1 MIPRSDIEAL
11 TAQPERELDPLD
23 IILEQNKSR
32 LPELV
37 PVRHG
42 RMTESPFTYYRG
54 TAGAMAAD
62 LSTTPNS
69 GVMPMICGDAHIGNF
84 GYFASPERNLLFDLN
99 DFDETGR
106 GPFEWDLKRLIASV
120 YLAAID
126 NGESESTATALAE
139 KTSKYYRRTILKM
152 NEQSALDR
160 YYSRVNTDTFEE
172 LVRKE
177 YQPLFAKFEKKA
189 RTRNSEQALH
199 KFTVTDESGKNRR
212 IVEQPPLT
220 MRTDEIT
227 DEALRELWM
236 YYVYTARPDIRY
248 LLRNFKL
255 KDHVL
260 RVVGVGSVGTRCFI
274 ALLEDRLKN
283 PLFLQIKEAQDTV
296 LHTYGKIE
304 QTSESLGFPDRP
316 MGNGFR
322 VVAGQRV
329 MQSQSDPFL
338 GWIEGVPTR
347 QGGTTDYYVRQFR
360 DMKGSINLSALDKE
374 GLKQTAKV
382 CSSLLARAHGQSR
395 HIDDIAVFCEADKV
409 FDELMGKWAH
419 DYAQLMVKDFQA
431 MEEAI
436 RRGRLPVQYAL

>member
-1 MIPRSDIEAL
+1 MIPLSDIEAL
-11 TAQPERELDPLD
+11 TAPPERELDPLD
-23 IILEQNKSR
+23 IIIEQNGSR
-32 LPELV
+32 LTELV

-42 RMTESPFTYYRG
+42 RMSESPFTYYRG

-62 LSTTPNS
+62 LATTPHS

-99 DFDETGR
+99 DFDEAGR
-106 GPFEWDLKRLIASV
+106 GPFEWDLKRLVASV

-126 NGESESTATALAE
+126 NGESESTATVLAE
-139 KTSKYYRRTILKM
+139 KTSKYYRRTILRM
-152 NEQSALDR
+152 NEEPALER
-160 YYSRVNTDTFEE
+160 FYSRVNTDTFEE
-172 LVRKE
+172 LIKE
-177 YQPLFAKFEKKA
+177 EYLPLFNKFEKKA
-189 RTRNSEQALH
+189 RNRDSLHALH
-199 KFTVTDESGKNRR
+199 KFTVTDESGEPR
-212 IVEQPPLT
+212 IVDQPPLT
-220 MRTDEIT
+220 MHVDEIT
-227 DEALRELWM
+227 DEMMEKLWLE
-236 YYVYTARPDIRY
+236 YKYSASPDVRY
-248 LLRNFKL
+248 LLRNFRI

-274 ALLEDRLKN
+274 VLLQDRLKN

-338 GWIEGVPTR
+338 GWFEGVPTR
-347 QGGTTDYYVRQFR
+347 QGTTADYYVRQFR
-360 DMKGSINLSALDKE
+360 DMKGSINLAVLDRD

-382 CSSLLARAHGQSR
+382 CASLLARAHAQSR
-395 HIDDIAVFCEADKV
+395 HIDDIAVFCEAGHV
-409 FDELMGKWAH
+409 FDEHMGRWAH
-419 DYAQLMVKDFQA
+419 EYAQLCTADYHKMI
-431 MEEAI
+431 EAI
-436 RRGRLPVQYAL
+436 QKGRLPVQYAL